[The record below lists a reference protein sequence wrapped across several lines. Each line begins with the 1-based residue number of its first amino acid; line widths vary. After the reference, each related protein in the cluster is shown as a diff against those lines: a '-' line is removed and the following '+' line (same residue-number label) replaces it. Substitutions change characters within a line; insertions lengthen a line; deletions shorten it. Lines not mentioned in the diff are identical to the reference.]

1 MTKPV
6 NEILPR
12 ELDPGVEQLLLK
24 FSTLID
30 EFVDFGTNVFKWV
43 IEESRGTDEQM
54 PLLMFFRDMLEK
66 ADSISILV
74 RHSSIDPSKV
84 MLRSIF
90 ETNLYISYLLE
101 KKCEDRAMSFLVWDA
116 MRQKQINLNFDTE
129 RPEFNKIRKML
140 EQDILISDP
149 NFLNDLPSVKH
160 RIESLNSL
168 LDREEYK
175 RVLKEYERTKRKEN
189 TKPAWYHLFNG
200 PKNIQELAIYLKLP
214 FLYEILYRKWSG
226 SVHSTDIIHGKIIE
240 KKGSVELEGKVN
252 TEIVQIRLPK
262 DAQEVTSYTVLLLL
276 RTYTV
281 LKDNKITDKTDEI
294 QKWYL
299 SVKKQLT
306 EITQKERLLNIE
318 Y

>member
-6 NEILPR
+6 NEILSR

-66 ADSISILV
+66 ADSISVLV

-84 MLRSIF
+84 LLRSIF
-90 ETNLYISYLLE
+90 ETNLYISFLLE
-101 KKCEDRAMSFLVWDA
+101 KNCEDRAMSFLVWDA
-116 MRQKQINLNFDTE
+116 IRQKQINQNFDTKN
-129 RPEFNKIRKML
+129 PDFNKIRKML

-160 RIESLNSL
+160 KIESINSL
-168 LDREEYK
+168 LNREEYK
-175 RVLKEYERTKRKEN
+175 RVLKEYERTKRKDN
-189 TKPAWYHLFNG
+189 NKPAWYHLFNG
-200 PKNIQELAIYLKLP
+200 PKNIQELANHLKLP

-226 SVHSTDIIHGKIIE
+226 NVHSTDIISGKIIE
-240 KKGSVELEGKVN
+240 KKDSVELEGKVN

-262 DAQEVTSYTVLLLL
+262 DAQEVTSYTLLLLL
-276 RTYTV
+276 RTFTV
-281 LKDNKITDKTDEI
+281 FKDSKISDKTGEI

-299 SVKKQLT
+299 SVKKQLS
-306 EITQKERLLNIE
+306 EITQKGRLLNIE

>member
-12 ELDPGVEQLLLK
+12 EIDPGVEQLLLK

-30 EFVDFGTNVFKWV
+30 EFVNFGTQVFKWV

-66 ADSISILV
+66 VDSISILV

-84 MLRSIF
+84 LLRSIF
-90 ETNLYISYLLE
+90 ELNLYISYLLE
-101 KKCEDRAMSFLVWDA
+101 KNSKDRGMSFLVWDA
-116 MRQKQINLNFDTE
+116 IRQKQLNLNFNIE
-129 RPEFNKIRKML
+129 GPEFNRIRKIL

-149 NFLNDLPSVKH
+149 NFLNELSSVKH
-160 RIESLNSL
+160 IIESLNSL
-168 LDREEYK
+168 LNREEYK
-175 RVLKEYERTKRKEN
+175 RVVKEYERTKRKDN
-189 TKPAWYHLFNG
+189 TNPAWYHLFKG
-200 PKNIQELAIYLKLP
+200 PKNIKELAINLKLP

-226 SVHSTDIIHGKIIE
+226 SVHSTDIIQGKIVK
-240 KKGSVELEGKVN
+240 KKGSEELNGKIN

-262 DAQEVTSYTVLLLL
+262 DAQEVTSYTLLLLL
-276 RTYTV
+276 RTFIV
-281 LKDNKITDKTDEI
+281 LKDKKITNKTDEI

-299 SVKKQLT
+299 SVKEQLREVT
-306 EITQKERLLNIE
+306 KEERLLNIE

>member
-12 ELDPGVEQLLLK
+12 EMDPGVEQLLLK
-24 FSTLID
+24 FSLLID
-30 EFVDFGTNVFKWV
+30 EFVNFGTQVFKWV

-84 MLRSIF
+84 LLRSIF
-90 ETNLYISYLLE
+90 ELNLYISYLLE
-101 KKCEDRAMSFLVWDA
+101 KNSADRGMSFLAWDA
-116 MRQKQINLNFDTE
+116 IRQKHLNLNFNIE
-129 RPEFNKIRKML
+129 GPEFNRIRKIL

-149 NFLNDLPSVKH
+149 NFLNELPSVKNK
-160 RIESLNSL
+160 IESLNSL
-168 LDREEYK
+168 LNREEYK
-175 RVLKEYERTKRKEN
+175 RIVKEYERTKRKGN
-189 TKPAWYHLFNG
+189 TNPVWFSLFKG
-200 PKNIQELAIYLKLP
+200 PRNIKELAIILKLP

-226 SVHSTDIIHGKIIE
+226 SVHSTDIIHGKIVE
-240 KKGSVELEGKVN
+240 KKGSEELNGKVN

-262 DAQEVTSYTVLLLL
+262 DAQEVTSYTLLLLL
-276 RTYTV
+276 RTFIV
-281 LKDNKITDKTDEI
+281 LKDKKITNKTNEI

-299 SVKKQLT
+299 SVKDQLREVT
-306 EITQKERLLNIE
+306 KEERLLNIE

>member
-12 ELDPGVEQLLLK
+12 EIDPGVEQLLVK

-30 EFVDFGTNVFKWV
+30 EFVNFGTQVFKWV

-54 PLLMFFRDMLEK
+54 PLLMFFRNMLEK

-84 MLRSIF
+84 LLRSIF

-101 KKCEDRAMSFLVWDA
+101 KNSEDRAMSFLVWDA
-116 MRQKQINLNFDTE
+116 IRQKQINLKFDTE
-129 RPEFNKIRKML
+129 RPEFNHIRKIL
-140 EQDILISDP
+140 EQDILIADP
-149 NFLNDLPSVKH
+149 NFLNELPSVKH
-160 RIESLNSL
+160 IIESLNSL
-168 LDREEYK
+168 LNREDYK
-175 RVLKEYERTKRKEN
+175 RVVKEYERTKQKDKTN
-189 TKPAWYHLFNG
+189 PAWYRFFNG
-200 PKNIQELAIYLKLP
+200 PKNINELAIVLKLP

-226 SVHSTDIIHGKIIE
+226 SVHSTDIIHGKIVE
-240 KKGSVELEGKVN
+240 KKGSIELNGKVN

-262 DAQEVTSYTVLLLL
+262 DAQEVTSYTLLLLL
-276 RTYTV
+276 RTYIV
-281 LKDNKITDKTDEI
+281 LKDKKITNRTDAI
-294 QKWYL
+294 QRWYL
-299 SVKKQLT
+299 SVKDQLSEVT
-306 EITQKERLLNIE
+306 KKEWLLKME